1 MFTIRKLLAI
11 AALLILTACSALP
24 TEVSPTQIQ
33 AGKPETIQ
41 SEKSTPPLA
50 PAKPGKLMDSI
61 LAILWKSSGEG
72 HFLLPIDPA
81 TGQAITNYE
90 PISLGQSYSY
100 AFSPDRRTLA
110 VVGYV
115 SSQHPNGGS
124 LHLINLQ
131 TWEDYAQELRL
142 DAYVNAMDFSPSGE
156 QLAIAYGNAESR
168 LLVLNVAKPFVKS
181 KFAVVQ
187 ASMDFLVNKMKFT
200 SDGSGIMVYGYKS
213 ENPSTVYQV
222 NTEPPTI
229 VLLDSTDLSVRWET
243 NLQGIYHGIVPK
255 DKNGDAPVDIFQP
268 GQAVYYFPGLTFA
281 PQQDI
286 LYIVHPDEDKLT
298 SVDFDAQEVSSVEI
312 KSKLSWFERLLS
324 LGAGVAHAKVA
335 EGTTKHA
342 VVSPD
347 GQFLYIVGER
357 NELVDADSDEWQIN
371 TIPLGL
377 QIVRAEDGSRLGRY
391 DTKASDISISNGG
404 YFLFLQGW
412 SQTQGNAWT
421 QIFDTKNNQP
431 RTQAQDNTWLV
442 PTRCLNGM
450 PILASSVYING
461 EDQQH
466 YSIVNPEDFSVLAE
480 WSSIDYLV
488 WLNVP

>member
-11 AALLILTACSALP
+11 AVLLVFTACSALP
-24 TEVSPTQIQ
+24 EEVSPTQIQ
-33 AGKPETIQ
+33 IEKPETNQ
-41 SEKSTPPLA
+41 SEKLAPPLS
-50 PAKPGKLMDSI
+50 PAKPGKLTDSI
-61 LAILWKSSGEG
+61 LGVLWKDSGEG
-72 HFLLPIDPA
+72 HFLLPIDPVS
-81 TGQAITNYE
+81 GQALADYE
-90 PISLGQSYSY
+90 PISLGQNYSY
-100 AFSPDRRTLA
+100 TFSPDWRTLA
-110 VVGYV
+110 AVGYV

-131 TWEDYAQELRL
+131 TWEDYVQELRL
-142 DAYVNAMDFSPSGE
+142 DAYVNAMDFSPNGE

-229 VLLDSTDLSVRWET
+229 VLFDSTDLNVRWET

-268 GQAVYYFPGLTFA
+268 GQALYYFPGLIFA

-312 KSKLSWFERLLS
+312 MTRLSWFERLLS
-324 LGAGVAHAKVA
+324 LGGEVAHAKVA

-342 VVSPD
+342 VISPD
-347 GQFLYIVGER
+347 GETLYIVG
-357 NELVDADSDEWQIN
+357 LQSDLSQENGDGWEIIEN
-371 TIPLGL
+371 PLGL
-377 QIVRAEDGSRLGRY
+377 QVVRAEDGKRLARY
-391 DTKASDISISNGG
+391 DNGASEISISYDGR
-404 YFLFLQGW
+404 YLFLQVW
-412 SQTQGNAWT
+412 SQTQENSWT
-421 QIFDTKNNQP
+421 QIFDTFINEPVTRIEN
-431 RTQAQDNTWLV
+431 NTWLV
-442 PTRCLNGM
+442 PTRRLNGA

-466 YSIVNPEDFSVLAE
+466 YSIVDPEDLSVLAE
-480 WSSIDYLV
+480 WSSTDYLV
-488 WLNVP
+488 WLNLP